1 MPVEIIGR
9 KCFRRARQRARQP
22 LADQQQALTLETE
35 DFGAALD
42 TLDTDGYSPARGL
55 SDFGYSERVGY
66 GSRAS
71 SGGEDY
77 GYRPVQNRARTRT
90 RAPVFSDT
98 GSEQTT
104 ASAVA
109 SESRRIRV
117 RSRMR
122 ARLPRRQG
130 SQDAVEV
137 HQQRTPAQPRELY
150 RDERTIVA
158 TEAPTRSRSR
168 SRSRHRVAIPSR
180 EAPTTEGY
188 SEQRVPSARLSR
200 GRLRERGRGVEIQ
213 GREKKYT
220 SPRRTQDDYSSRRS
234 SVSARDKAEPSRAQR
249 PKEPPRSSQSSR
261 IRFPK
266 KNLFGTKVSLQIG
279 LHAAANL
286 SQPPRRWE
294 KDTCVKLAIAIYLS
308 SPSRQFALLLQS
320 PVVSNVTQDSL
331 AWVRLL
337 SALSIS
343 VSPLFGR
350 PNLRRDLLAHTCVLV

>member
-1 MPVEIIGR
+1 MPAKIIER

-22 LADQQQALTLETE
+22 LPDQQQTLTLETE

-42 TLDTDGYSPARGL
+42 TLDTDGYSPARGI
-55 SDFGYSERVGY
+55 SDFGYSDRVGY

-71 SGGEDY
+71 TSGGEDY
-77 GYRPVQNRARTRT
+77 GYRPVQIRARART
-90 RAPVFSDT
+90 RAPVYSDT

-109 SESRRIRV
+109 SESRRIRG

-130 SQDAVEV
+130 SQEAVEA
-137 HQQRTPAQPRELY
+137 QQPRTPQPKELY

-180 EAPTTEGY
+180 EVPTTEGY
-188 SEQRVPSARLSR
+188 SEQRVASPRLSR

-220 SPRRTQDDYSSRRS
+220 SPRRTQDNYSSRRS
-234 SVSARDKAEPSRAQR
+234 SVSAREKAEPSRAQR
-249 PKEPPRSSQSSR
+249 PKEPPRSPQSSSR

-279 LHAAANL
+279 LYC
-286 SQPPRRWE
+286 
-294 KDTCVKLAIAIYLS
+294 K
-308 SPSRQFALLLQS
+308 
-320 PVVSNVTQDSL
+320 
-331 AWVRLL
+331 
-337 SALSIS
+337 
-343 VSPLFGR
+343 PLFGGGKKT
-350 PNLRRDLLAHTCVLV
+350 PGAD

>member
-1 MPVEIIGR
+1 MPAEIIER

-22 LADQQQALTLETE
+22 LADQQQTLTLETE

-42 TLDTDGYSPARGL
+42 TLDTDGYSPARGI
-55 SDFGYSERVGY
+55 SDFGYSDRVGY

-77 GYRPVQNRARTRT
+77 GYRPVQSRARART
-90 RAPVFSDT
+90 RAPVYSDT
-98 GSEQTT
+98 VSEQTT

-109 SESRRIRV
+109 SESRRIRG

-130 SQDAVEV
+130 SQEAVEV
-137 HQQRTPAQPRELY
+137 QQPRTPAQPKELY

-180 EAPTTEGY
+180 EVATTEGY
-188 SEQRVPSARLSR
+188 SEQRVSSARLSR

-220 SPRRTQDDYSSRRS
+220 SPRRTQDNYSSRRS

-249 PKEPPRSSQSSR
+249 PKEPPRSSQSSSR

-279 LHAAANL
+279 LFAAANL
-286 SQPPRRWE
+286 SQPPRWRE
-294 KDTCVKLAIAIYLS
+294 KDS
-308 SPSRQFALLLQS
+308 
-320 PVVSNVTQDSL
+320 
-331 AWVRLL
+331 
-337 SALSIS
+337 
-343 VSPLFGR
+343 
-350 PNLRRDLLAHTCVLV
+350 